1 MNTASSVT
9 CSRLPSTAK
18 GHIDSVSFIRC
29 VENGALHH
37 IFPHRTHQSN
47 LIMRET
53 PGKFR

>member
-18 GHIDSVSFIRC
+18 SHIDSVSFIRC
-29 VENGALHH
+29 AENGALHR

-53 PGKFR
+53 PGKFQ